1 MPVVSPKHHFP
12 PVGIYG
18 DSRCCRRIIFV
29 PKKAME
35 KDEKRG
41 RARAQLVCAVA
52 LVALGA
58 GLLIA
63 GFVVSPI
70 GEIHG
75 SVLVSFGE
83 ILTFAGAVFG
93 IDYRYKES

>member
-1 MPVVSPKHHFP
+1 
-12 PVGIYG
+12 
-18 DSRCCRRIIFV
+18 
-29 PKKAME
+29 ME
-35 KDEKRG
+35 KNDDRRG
-41 RARAQLVCAVA
+41 RARVQLVCAVA

-63 GFVVSPI
+63 GFVVSPL

-93 IDYRYKES
+93 IDYRYKVQ